1 MIKDQSRKGWF
12 GASDARYILN
22 DKQDTKTWREWWEIK
37 CGLKEN
43 NFFGNQYTYAGNVYE
58 HSLLKAISPTI
69 RWDRQIKVTQ
79 HKLRVN
85 YDGDING
92 VIYEMKTHR
101 ADREFSYEPK
111 PNNQYWR
118 QCQIQMFAWKYA
130 YEHGIKAE
138 DDSDVEEFKK
148 LYIVNYPLRPDEYD
162 VACSEQDIYEGNIP
176 IDFGRLKFTEV
187 KYDKGWVKSEFLPRI
202 KRLAKRLNK
211 EIVDEEV
218 VEHIHG

>member
-12 GASDARYILN
+12 GASDARYIFSDN
-22 DKQDTKTWREWWEIK
+22 QETKSWREWWEVK

-43 NFFGNQYTYAGNVYE
+43 SFLGNQYTRAGNAYE
-58 HSLLKAISPTI
+58 HSLLKSISPTI
-69 RWDRQIKVTQ
+69 RWDNQIKVTQ

-85 YDGDING
+85 YDGDIDG
-92 VIYEMKTHR
+92 TIYEIKTHR
-101 ADREFSYEPK
+101 ADREFSYEQK

-130 YEHGIKAE
+130 HEHEIKSE
-138 DDSDVEEFKK
+138 DGKEVCEFKK
-148 LYIVNYPLRPDEYD
+148 LYIVSYPLHEDEY
-162 VACSEQDIYEGNIP
+162 VCPFTEQDIYEGNVEV
-176 IDFGRLKFTEV
+176 DFGRIKFTEV
-187 KYDKGWVKSEFLPRI
+187 KYDKGWIKAEFLPRI

-218 VEHIHG
+218 VEHIHE